1 MSGGIKENADA
12 NRFRPTRQP
21 PAVSV
26 RHLAATAAAR
36 PLVPTAICS
45 GSDLAEVDDHLL
57 RDLGLTRED
66 VRRECARPLLAGLT
80 ASAFA

>member
-21 PAVSV
+21 PAFSI
-26 RHLAATAAAR
+26 RHLAQRRLLAR
-36 PLVPTAICS
+36 WYDRHLQRL
-45 GSDLAEVDDHLL
+45 DLAEVDDHLL

-66 VRRECARPLLAGLT
+66 VRRECAKSFWQA
-80 ASAFA
+80 